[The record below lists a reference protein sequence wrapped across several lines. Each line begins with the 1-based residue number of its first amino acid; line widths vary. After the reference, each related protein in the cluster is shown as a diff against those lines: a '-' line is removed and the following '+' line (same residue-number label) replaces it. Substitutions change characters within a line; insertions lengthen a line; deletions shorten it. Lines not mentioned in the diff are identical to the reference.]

1 LNRSAFENNEEQF
14 LYSQVNIFF
23 KEDQFLASHRSELYG
38 TTEFLATCGGIM
50 GLCLGVSV
58 MSLFEIVY
66 FLTIRLWFNLRKDT
80 AHVPIEMEIL
90 PKTGRP
96 GILTLIKELVA
107 DYSKKTTMQGI
118 MYLADTN
125 LSIVERICWT
135 ILVVISA
142 IGCGSLIAGALNHYE
157 LSPMIVSYANE
168 ETSISQ
174 VYR

>member
-1 LNRSAFENNEEQF
+1 LNRSAFQHNEEQF

-38 TTEFLATCGGIM
+38 TTEFLGTCGGIM

-58 MSLFEIVY
+58 MSLCEIVY
-66 FLTIRLWFNLRKDT
+66 FFTIRLWFDLRKDT
-80 AHVPIEMEIL
+80 ADVPIEMEIL
-90 PKTGRP
+90 PRTGRP
-96 GILTLIKELVA
+96 GMLTLIKALVA
-107 DYSKKTTMQGI
+107 EYSRKTTMQGI
-118 MYLADTN
+118 KYLADTN

-135 ILVVISA
+135 ILVVVST
-142 IGCGSLIAGALNHYE
+142 IGCGSLIAGALKHYE